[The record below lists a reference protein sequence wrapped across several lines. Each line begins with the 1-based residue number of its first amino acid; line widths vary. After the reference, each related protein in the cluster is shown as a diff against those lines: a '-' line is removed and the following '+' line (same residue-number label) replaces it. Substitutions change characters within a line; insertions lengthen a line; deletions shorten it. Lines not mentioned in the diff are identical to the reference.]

1 MIDSDQTNSKVNSRL
16 HFEPYLASMCLN
28 YMRIKILISTICAF
42 LCLGNSFSYAVQLS
56 DEDSGKIARVVG
68 FLLSQTHYKRAALDD
83 EISKQFLRKYMESLD
98 YSRMVFL
105 QSDYD
110 EFQNKY
116 GTLLD
121 NLTKRGDVSPA
132 FEIHERYTNR
142 LKTSHSWLKEI
153 INQKFDFSI
162 NETFTPDRTKS
173 DWPKNEEEARTLWHK
188 RIKYELLGNRL
199 SKRRSVEAM
208 KAQNEGKEPIKKT
221 DGTNVKPYNIKEEK
235 EKISRRY
242 ERFLRVRTEMDSGD
256 VLQYYLTALSNEYD
270 PHSDY
275 FSPREA
281 ENFEINNIKLSLTG
295 IGARLQWDD
304 GYTKLIEL
312 VPGGPAI
319 KSKKLKPGDRIVAV
333 AQGEEGEAIDVF
345 EMELDKVVDK
355 IRGEKGTMVRLTIIP
370 VDAADDSETKEVR
383 LIRDKIKLTDSL
395 AKGQIVDYPD
405 MPRLGVIDLPQFY
418 ENCARDVRL
427 IIERFKKEKV
437 NGIVLDLRRN
447 GGGLLPEAVKLAGL
461 FIEQGPMVQVID
473 SRRRKQ
479 VLQDKDES
487 IGYNGPMLVLVGKLS
502 ASASEIVAAA
512 LQDYGRAIIVGSQ
525 STHGKGTVQT
535 VMPLTNWV
543 RIKDPG
549 KLKLTIS
556 KFYRIAG
563 GTTQKQGVKPDL
575 VLPSPYDYMEI
586 GEATLSNSLAADH
599 TEPLNYRRL
608 NLVKDY
614 IEQLS
619 SQSAER
625 IKKDQDFSYILNDI
639 ETLKERLEDK
649 SFSLNEIKRLEEK
662 DEEKAKRETRKK
674 ERKNRGK
681 PEETV
686 YDLTIKM
693 IQKDINLGEEIEEEE
708 KPIRLIEENDEE
720 ETEEEDDTPKL
731 DPHLRETLNILQDYI
746 KLFQPKKQIA
756 GKADANKNPIQ

>member
-1 MIDSDQTNSKVNSRL
+1 MR
-16 HFEPYLASMCLN
+16 LN
-28 YMRIKILISTICAF
+28 YFISTLCAALF
-42 LCLGNSFSYAVQLS
+42 ISAPLGQAVELS
-56 DEDSGKIARVVG
+56 NEDSGKIARVVG
-68 FLLSQTHYKRAALDD
+68 FLLSQTHFKRAPLDD
-83 EISKQFLRKYMESLD
+83 EISEAFLRKYMESLD

-110 EFQNKY
+110 EFKSKY

-121 NLTKRGDVSPA
+121 NLTKRGNVSPA
-132 FEIHERYTNR
+132 FEIQKRYTKR
-142 LKTSHSWLKEI
+142 LKTAHSWLEDI
-153 INQKFDFSI
+153 IWTEFDFSKD
-162 NETFTPDRTKS
+162 ESFTPDRTKA
-173 DWPKNEEEARTLWHK
+173 DWPANEKDARELWRK
-188 RIKYELLGNRL
+188 RIKYEVLGTRL
-199 SKRRSVEAM
+199 GKRRGVEAM
-208 KAQNEGKEPIKKT
+208 NSKANNGEVVKKS
-221 DGTNVKPYNIKEEK
+221 DGTPVKPYNIKDEK
-235 EKISRRY
+235 EKILRRY

-256 VLQYYLTALSNEYD
+256 VLQYYLTALSNGYD

-319 KSKKLKPGDRIVAV
+319 RSKKLKPGDRIVAV
-333 AQGEEGEAIDVF
+333 AQGEDGEPVDVY

-370 VDAADDSETKEVR
+370 ADAADESETKEVR

-395 AKGQIVDYPD
+395 AKGQVIDYPD

-418 ENCARDVRL
+418 ENCALDVGL
-427 IIERFKKEKV
+427 ILDRFRREKV
-437 NGIVLDLRRN
+437 TGVVLDLRRN

-473 SRRRKQ
+473 SRQRKQ
-479 VLQDKDES
+479 VLQDNDTN
-487 IGYNGPMLVLVGKLS
+487 IRYDGPMIVLVGKLS

-512 LQDYGRAIIVGSQ
+512 LQDYGRAVVVGSK

-556 KFYRIAG
+556 KFYRVAG
-563 GTTQKQGVKPDL
+563 GTTQKQGVAPDI
-575 VLPSPYDYMEI
+575 VLPTPYDYMEI
-586 GEATLSNSLAADH
+586 REATLPNSLAADH
-599 TEPLNYRRL
+599 TDPLNYRKLNRVNDYVKRL
-608 NLVKDY
+608 TTRSD
-614 IEQLS
+614 
-619 SQSAER
+619 AR
-625 IKKDQDFSYILNDI
+625 IKDDQDFAYILEDI
-639 ETLKERLEDK
+639 KTLKERLLDK
-649 SFSLNEIKRLEEK
+649 SLSLNETTRLKEK
-662 DEEKAKRETRKK
+662 DDEKEKRETRKK
-674 ERKNRGK
+674 ERKDRGK

-693 IQKDINLGEEIEEEE
+693 IQKNLKLGEEVEDEE
-708 KPIRLIEENDEE
+708 KPIRL
-720 ETEEEDDTPKL
+720 EEEDDNEEEVEEDEEDAPKL
-731 DPHLRETLNILQDYI
+731 DPHLRETMFILHDYI
-746 KLFQPKKQIA
+746 KLLDPKKQIA
-756 GKADANKNPIQ
+756 AKDSGDSNPVQ